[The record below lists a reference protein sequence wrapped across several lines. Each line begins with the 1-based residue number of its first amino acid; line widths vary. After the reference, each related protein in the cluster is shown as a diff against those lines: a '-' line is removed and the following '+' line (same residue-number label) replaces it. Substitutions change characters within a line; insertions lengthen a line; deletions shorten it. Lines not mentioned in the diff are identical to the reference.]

1 VPRPLKLALNGAALL
16 LVAGL
21 LALFGW
27 GQLTKAPA
35 KAPRAGGPAPGF
47 ELERLGGGTVS
58 LAALR
63 GHPVIVN
70 FWATWCGP
78 CKKES
83 AELERTYRRYRSQG
97 LVVVGIDTSDL
108 TGDTRAF
115 VRKYGLTY
123 PIARDKGTKT
133 FVAYGIIQVPETFF
147 VDRRGRLVGEH
158 VPGGV
163 NASDSLHELYEDG
176 LAQLLRS

>member
-1 VPRPLKLALNGAALL
+1 VARPLKLALNGAALL

-21 LALFGW
+21 LALFAW
-27 GQLTKAPA
+27 GQLTHSTTKAP
-35 KAPRAGGPAPGF
+35 KVGGPAPGF
-47 ELERLGGGTVS
+47 ALHGLGGGNVS

-70 FWATWCGP
+70 FWATWCEP
-78 CKKES
+78 CKRES
-83 AELERTYRRYRSQG
+83 AELQQTYERYRSRG
-97 LVVVGIDTSDL
+97 LVVVGVDTSDL
-108 TGDTRAF
+108 TGDAKAF

-133 FVAYGIIQVPETFF
+133 AVAYGVLQVPETFF
-147 VDRRGRLVGEH
+147 VDRRGRLVAEH

-163 NASDSLHELYEDG
+163 NASESLHELFEQG
-176 LAQLLRS
+176 LAQLLRT